1 MSSLLTASRDFEEK
15 SKAQQQ
21 LTEERLKAAFSKHEN
36 VVKSELNASA
46 KRIND
51 AISAHEQGMNAAM
64 QSNRL
69 SVLRMVGRTWLT
81 ITMVSGLLF
90 ASLSGV
96 LWYQEPDSGEPGG
109 NQAAERYAVETAH
122 ADVGRDLSGEPQR
135 TVSGAA
141 GGDESRNGPDGGQ
154 QDAERGEAGTGVEQ
168 NDGTGK
174 TIAERV
180 RAATAGLL
188 EKAGRVGERLRGMAE
203 DVWSYATG
211 ERGAERARVGL
222 EQAGAE
228 FERAAAPVIDRLN
241 EIEQQRYGQTTEKEP
256 EKTADLVPERQR
268 TLSHGDREYGD

>member
-96 LWYQEPDSGEPGG
+96 LWYQG
-109 NQAAERYAVETAH
+109 NRIAANLAEIRQQRDTLSKLQMQTWGVTYLENRNGRFLVLPEGMKAET
-122 ADVGRDLSGEPQR
+122 GR
-135 TVSGAA
+135 TV
-141 GGDESRNGPDGGQ
+141 DNKTRN
-154 QDAERGEAGTGVEQ
+154 AV
-168 NDGTGK
+168 K
-174 TIAERV
+174 LV
-180 RAATAGLL
+180 R
-188 EKAGRVGERLRGMAE
+188 E
-203 DVWSYATG
+203 
-211 ERGAERARVGL
+211 
-222 EQAGAE
+222 
-228 FERAAAPVIDRLN
+228 
-241 EIEQQRYGQTTEKEP
+241 
-256 EKTADLVPERQR
+256 
-268 TLSHGDREYGD
+268 

>member
-90 ASLSGV
+90 ASLSGCC
-96 LWYQEPDSGEPGG
+96 GT
-109 NQAAERYAVETAH
+109 R
-122 ADVGRDLSGEPQR
+122 
-135 TVSGAA
+135 
-141 GGDESRNGPDGGQ
+141 
-154 QDAERGEAGTGVEQ
+154 GTG
-168 NDGTGK
+168 
-174 TIAERV
+174 
-180 RAATAGLL
+180 
-188 EKAGRVGERLRGMAE
+188 
-203 DVWSYATG
+203 
-211 ERGAERARVGL
+211 
-222 EQAGAE
+222 
-228 FERAAAPVIDRLN
+228 
-241 EIEQQRYGQTTEKEP
+241 
-256 EKTADLVPERQR
+256 
-268 TLSHGDREYGD
+268 